1 MGKFNLA
8 PSSSCDYKID
18 GEENVERDR
27 SNRRLRG
34 PILVHEPLET
44 VEFSNSTG
52 AVISCSAQGYPEPS
66 IRWERRDGNP
76 VSTIPGV
83 RQIRPDNSLVFF
95 PISTDQYRQDVHAAV
110 YRCIATNRVGSIRSR
125 DVVIKTGMLI
135 FINIP
140 HKQLA
145 LYYIVLD

>member
-1 MGKFNLA
+1 M
-8 PSSSCDYKID
+8 KIYYNSLQNAFIL
-18 GEENVERDR
+18 GDR
-27 SNRRLRG
+27 SSRRLRG
-34 PILVHEPLET
+34 PIFVHEPLET

-76 VSTIPGV
+76 VSTIPGI

-125 DVVIKTGMLI
+125 DVVIKTDCCYATRKAKCI
-135 FINIP
+135 
-140 HKQLA
+140 KQEFLKREA
-145 LYYIVLD
+145 L